1 MLVPH
6 RFIYIQLGELFHS
19 FIYLNDMFVRD
30 YHYFLSIHDED
41 DNESNEMNE
50 KKTECPNE
58 STTNIESIINR
69 SRKKLVKL
77 FFVIPFDDHIID
89 DLTIQIRGR

>member
-6 RFIYIQLGELFHS
+6 RFIYIQQGELFHS

-30 YHYFLSIHDED
+30 YHYFPSMHDDD

-50 KKTECPNE
+50 KK
-58 STTNIESIINR
+58 NR
-69 SRKKLVKL
+69 MSK
-77 FFVIPFDDHIID
+77 
-89 DLTIQIRGR
+89 

>member
-1 MLVPH
+1 
-6 RFIYIQLGELFHS
+6 
-19 FIYLNDMFVRD
+19 MFVRD
-30 YHYFLSIHDED
+30 YHYFPSIHDDD

-50 KKTECPNE
+50 KKKTECPNE

-69 SRKKLVKL
+69 SRKKIGKTV
-77 FFVIPFDDHIID
+77 FVIPFDDHIID